1 MYLDFFGI
9 ETKPFAIVPD
19 ERFFYLTDKHR
30 EALAHLLYG
39 IRDGSGFVMLT
50 GEVGTGKTLICRCLL
65 SDMPPDIEVALCLNP
80 KLTDM
85 ELLAVICDELRID
98 YPRPPASRKD
108 LVDRINAHLLDAY
121 AQGCRV
127 VLIIDEAQDLE
138 PQVLEQV
145 RLLTN
150 LETGDSKLLQIVL
163 IGQHELLSLLGRQEM
178 RQVAQRITA
187 RYHLMP
193 LTRDETAGYIGHRLR
208 VAGLWTGTF
217 KGSAIDAVFKASGGI
232 PRLINV
238 ISDRCLLGAYAKG
251 TKIIDGRIA
260 RAAAREVLGEEGKVH
275 PRERGAGPGKRL
287 LPWLAAAAIAALTAG
302 IVLSDP
308 MAEGRGIATDWLARM
323 VAGAGNAPPP
333 R

>member
-9 ETKPFAIVPD
+9 QTKPFAIVPD

-65 SDMPPDIEVALCLNP
+65 ADMPQDIEVALCLNP
-80 KLTDM
+80 KLTDI

-98 YPRPPASRKD
+98 YPHPPASRKD
-108 LVDRINAHLLDAY
+108 LVDRINRHLLEAY
-121 AQGCRV
+121 GQGRRV

-163 IGQHELLSLLGRQEM
+163 IGQHELLALLARQEM

-193 LTRDETAGYIGHRLR
+193 LTRQEAGGYIRHRLQ
-208 VAGLWTGTF
+208 VAGLWAGTF
-217 KGSAIDAVFKASGGI
+217 KPAAIDAIFAASGGI

-238 ISDRCLLGAYAKG
+238 ICDRCLLGAYAKG
-251 TKIIDGRIA
+251 SKTVDKRTA
-260 RAAAREVLGEEGKVH
+260 KAAAREVLGQGPASRRSGGVRRLVPWMAVAALAALAVGGAMPEVWTPLLGKGVDWL
-275 PRERGAGPGKRL
+275 GRL
-287 LPWLAAAAIAALTAG
+287 LAAAE
-302 IVLSDP
+302 VP
-308 MAEGRGIATDWLARM
+308 
-323 VAGAGNAPPP
+323 PPP

>member
-9 ETKPFAIVPD
+9 QTKPFAIVPD
-19 ERFFYLTDKHR
+19 ERFFYLTEKHR

-80 KLTDM
+80 KLTDV

-98 YPRPPASRKD
+98 YPHPPQSRKD
-108 LVDRINAHLLDAY
+108 LVDRINRHLLEAY
-121 AQGCRV
+121 GQGRRV
-127 VLIIDEAQDLE
+127 VLIIDEAQDLD
-138 PQVLEQV
+138 PPVLEQV

-150 LETGDSKLLQIVL
+150 LETGSNKLLQIVL
-163 IGQHELLSLLGRQEM
+163 IGQHELLGLLARQEL

-193 LTRDETAGYIGHRLR
+193 LTRAETEGYIRHRLQ
-208 VAGLWTGTF
+208 VAGLWAGTF
-217 KGSAIDAVFKASGGI
+217 KAGAVTEIFKASGGI

-238 ISDRCLLGAYAKG
+238 ICDRCLLGAYAKG
-251 TKIIDGRIA
+251 TKVVGRAIA
-260 RAAAREVLGEEGKVH
+260 RAARREVLGEATLG
-275 PRERGAGPGKRL
+275 GGGPFRL
-287 LPWLAAAAIAALTAG
+287 LPWLAAAAVGVLAAGFILTDPLGLGTARG
-302 IVLSDP
+302 VEWLSQ
-308 MAEGRGIATDWLARM
+308 AL
-323 VAGAGNAPPP
+323 AGAAEVPTSPARP
-333 R
+333 